1 MREKLRRIVEDTD
14 STVGRVF
21 DLSVQALVLVSIVG
35 FSLETLPDLDSATR
49 DVLAAIE
56 TLTIVLFSVEYVL
69 RLAVAQRPVRF
80 LFSFWGLV
88 DLAAIAPFYLALG
101 IDLRSLRAVRVL
113 RLVRVLKLAR
123 YSRALQHMV
132 RALRLIR
139 DELVLFGGFTTLVL
153 YLAAVGVYYFERDA
167 QPEQFASVF
176 HSLWWSVATLTTVGY
191 GDVYPVTLGG
201 RLFTFLVLMVGLGVV
216 AVPSGLFASAL
227 SEARKQI
234 LDELPG

>member
-1 MREKLRRIVEDTD
+1 MREKLRGIVEE
-14 STVGRVF
+14 SGSPAGRAF
-21 DLSVQALVLVSIVG
+21 DLSVQALVFVSIIG
-35 FSLETLPDLDSATR
+35 FSLETLPELDSATR
-49 DVLAAIE
+49 DVLAVIE
-56 TLTIVLFSVEYVL
+56 TVTIVLFSAEYLL
-69 RLAVAQRPVRF
+69 RVAVAQRPLRF
-80 LFSFWGLV
+80 VFSFWGLV

-101 IDLRSLRAVRVL
+101 VDLRSLRAVRVL

-123 YSRALQHMV
+123 YSKALQHML
-132 RALRLIR
+132 RALSLIR
-139 DELVLFGGFTTLVL
+139 DELVLFGGFTALVL

-201 RLFTFLVLMVGLGVV
+201 RLFTFVVLMVGLGVV

-234 LDELPG
+234 LDEAP